1 MLTGSLGMLPSA
13 SVGELGEDGRGLGMY
28 EPIHGS
34 APDIAGQGIANPLGM
49 ILCVAELLRFSCGL
63 EDEAQAIESAVAS
76 AIAEGLRTADLA
88 APGDPSL
95 GTIEMADAVIGRIG
109 G

>member
-13 SVGELGEDGRGLGMY
+13 SVGVLGEDGTGIGMY

-34 APDIAGQGIANPLGM
+34 APDIAGQSIANPLGM

-76 AIAEGLRTADLA
+76 AISDGLRTVDLA
-88 APGDPSL
+88 APGAPAL
-95 GTIEMADAVIGRIG
+95 KTREMADAVIERIG
-109 G
+109 V